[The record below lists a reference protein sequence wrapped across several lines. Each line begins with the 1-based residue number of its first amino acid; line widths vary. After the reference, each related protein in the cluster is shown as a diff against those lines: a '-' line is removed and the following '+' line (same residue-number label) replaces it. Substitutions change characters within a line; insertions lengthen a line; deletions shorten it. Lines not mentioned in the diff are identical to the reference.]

1 MRRIPVS
8 VVAVLASV
16 TLVTNLSLLRD
27 SHERPVTIA
36 IADAVLHAPEPGSS
50 GAAGSSNDAQRL
62 RDRNGVRQAQQRAAD
77 LRARREAA
85 TAPGAAEVDHS
96 RVGDSREGGSR
107 EGGSGPRPAAS
118 SESVAAPSPAAPDS
132 ATEPGAAT
140 PAPSADPAPR
150 TAPSPTATPT
160 PSPSPAPSP
169 SPSPS
174 RAPAPSP
181 SPSPAPSPSPTGSP
195 APSPTPAPACD
206 QICRGERLYAD
217 LRIEA
222 PSNWTVRI
230 EGEHPSYLGL
240 ADSRTRTITIY
251 MRASMPDRVMT
262 WTMYHEVGHSHD
274 FTFLN
279 SSKRHRWSESRGYA
293 GTAWFGCNYCSD
305 YETPVG
311 DWAESFAYCHTGWSD
326 QWRSKM
332 GATPSSQQCTLLQ
345 ELRRP

>member
-36 IADAVLHAPEPGSS
+36 IADGVLHAPEPGSR
-50 GAAGSSNDAQRL
+50 GAAGSSNDDAQRL
-62 RDRNGVRQAQQRAAD
+62 RDRNGMRRAQQRAAD

-85 TAPGAAEVDHS
+85 TAPDAAEVDDS
-96 RVGDSREGGSR
+96 RVSDSGY
-107 EGGSGPRPAAS
+107 RPATP
-118 SESVAAPSPAAPDS
+118 SEPVAA
-132 ATEPGAAT
+132 

-150 TAPSPTATPT
+150 TAPSPTPTPTPTPT
-160 PSPSPAPSP
+160 PSPTPSP
-169 SPSPS
+169 T

-181 SPSPAPSPSPTGSP
+181 SPSPAPSPSPTASP
-195 APSPTPAPACD
+195 TPSPTQNPTPAPACD

-240 ADSRTRTITIY
+240 ADSRTRTITIH

-332 GATPSSQQCTLLQ
+332 GGTPSSQQCTLLH

>member
-27 SHERPVTIA
+27 AHERPVTIA
-36 IADAVLHAPEPGSS
+36 IADGVLHAPEPGS
-50 GAAGSSNDAQRL
+50 GRAVRSSNDDAQRL
-62 RDRNGVRQAQQRAAD
+62 RDRNGARRAQQRAAD
-77 LRARREAA
+77 LRARRE
-85 TAPGAAEVDHS
+85 TPGAAEVDVS
-96 RVGDSREGGSR
+96 GVGDSGSR
-107 EGGSGPRPAAS
+107 RGAS
-118 SESVAAPSPAAPDS
+118 SEPVAAPSPAAPDS
-132 ATEPGAAT
+132 ATEPGDAA

-150 TAPSPTATPT
+150 SAPSPTATPG

-195 APSPTPAPACD
+195 APSPTPSPTSAPTCD

-279 SSKRHRWSESRGYA
+279 PSKRHRWSESRGYA

-332 GATPSSQQCTLLQ
+332 GGTPSSQQCTLLQ